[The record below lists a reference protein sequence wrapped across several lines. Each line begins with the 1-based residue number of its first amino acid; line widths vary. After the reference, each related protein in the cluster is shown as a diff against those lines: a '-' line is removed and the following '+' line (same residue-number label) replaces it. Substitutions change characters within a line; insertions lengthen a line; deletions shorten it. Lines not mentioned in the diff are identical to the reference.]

1 MGTNSNLKPDLKS
14 ITNIAKKTQG
24 QATALELLNTYSIT
38 GNSTELRKQMLD
50 DIFVLPDIALL
61 GQWTTIYAAPNT
73 GKTLLTLWLL
83 KENLLSNNLDGDFVF
98 YVNADDNF
106 KGIVEKTELAEQWGF
121 HMIAPNHKGFNTS
134 QITELMVDL
143 AETGEARGVIII
155 LDTLKKFTD
164 LMHKRDSSEFGIIS
178 RSFISAGGTL
188 ICLAHTN
195 KHKNAEGKSIYSGT
209 SDIRDD
215 SDCAFIIDKVEGG
228 LFQDEAAVEFVND
241 KARGDVAD
249 KISFSYSKKQGQ
261 SYADLVNS
269 VKRLDDVKIEK
280 LKSEAAFKRRLDYDQ
295 TLIIAV
301 GKSIKAGITS
311 KAAIVKNVSEETGIA
326 QRKIRESLINR
337 TGEMYDLGHRWTVKI
352 GAHNKSEYV
361 MLDPFV
367 SAEEANN

>member
-1 MGTNSNLKPDLKS
+1 MGTNLNLKLDLKS
-14 ITNIAKKTQG
+14 ITNMAKKNQG
-24 QATALELLNTYSIT
+24 QATALELLHKYSIT

-228 LFQDEAAVEFVND
+228 IFQDEAAVEFVND

-249 KISFSYSKKQGQ
+249 RVSFSYSKKSGQ
-261 SYADLVNS
+261 SYDDLVNS
-269 VKRLDDVKIEK
+269 VKRLDDQKIVK
-280 LKSEAAFKRRLDYDQ
+280 LKSDAEFKRKLDEDQ
-295 TLIIAV
+295 DLITAV
-301 GKSIKAGITS
+301 GKSIKVGITS
-311 KAAIVKNVSEETGIA
+311 KAAIVKNVSEETGIP
-326 QRKIRESLINR
+326 QSKIRKTLIDR
-337 TGEMYDLGHRWTVKI
+337 TGSRYDFGDRWMVSI
-352 GAHNKSEYV
+352 GAHNKSEYSL
-361 MLDPFV
+361 LDPFIL
-367 SAEEANN
+367 AEEGNN

>member
-1 MGTNSNLKPDLKS
+1 MEPSSTLKS
-14 ITNIAKKTQG
+14 NSQSTINIEKKNQG
-24 QATALELLNTYSIT
+24 QATALELLHKYSIT
-38 GNSTELRKQMLD
+38 GNSAELRKQMLD

-83 KENLLSNNLDGDFVF
+83 KENLLSNNLDGDRVF

-121 HMIAPNHKGFNTS
+121 HMIAPNHKGFSTS
-134 QITELMVDL
+134 QITELMVAL

-164 LMHKRDSSEFGIIS
+164 LMHKRDASEFGIIS

-228 LFQDEAAVEFVND
+228 IFQDEAAVEFVND

-249 KISFSYSKKQGQ
+249 RVSFSYSKKSGQ
-261 SYADLVNS
+261 SYDDLVNS
-269 VKRLDDVKIEK
+269 VKRLDDQKIGK
-280 LKSEAAFKRRLDYDQ
+280 LKSDAEFKRKLDEDQ
-295 TLIIAV
+295 GLIAAV
-301 GKSIKAGITS
+301 GKSIKVGITS
-311 KAAIVKNVSEETGIA
+311 KAAIVKNVSEETGIP
-326 QRKIRESLINR
+326 QSKIRKTLIDR
-337 TGEMYDLGHRWTVKI
+337 TGSRYDLGARWTVSI
-352 GAHNKSEYV
+352 GAHNKSEYS
-361 MLDPFV
+361 LLEPFIL
-367 SAEEANN
+367 AEEGNN